1 MPHAEP
7 SGYAEPEPTRFRRG
21 AGVSVYTNP
30 LKNVMKARE
39 VRVVKN
45 MDDEMVQRFEATPMR
60 DLLELAD
67 DMTEDDFKDDSLSY
81 QYETQVR
88 FDS

>member
-1 MPHAEP
+1 M
-7 SGYAEPEPTRFRRG
+7 
-21 AGVSVYTNP
+21 SVYTNP

-67 DMTEDDFKDDSLSY
+67 DMTEDDFKDDSLRY

-88 FDS
+88 